1 MGEHD
6 LSETIWDG
14 IADGKKS
21 SILSAGATDR
31 NQYYTGYNYSYSS
44 ECWGIFKKWYGDPGG
59 DIGIWHEAEENGFER
74 YEDYIDGYLRNWYVY
89 VPESVKE
96 SGKKVSVLYYKSM
109 FL

>member
-1 MGEHD
+1 M
-6 LSETIWDG
+6 LCALAPQSEPPLGTTPALISPSEQKNKICKESLKSGSLCFVNTIM
-14 IADGKKS
+14 
-21 SILSAGATDR
+21 R
-31 NQYYTGYNYSYSS
+31 
-44 ECWGIFKKWYGDPGG
+44 WYGDPGG

-96 SGKKVSVLYYKSM
+96 SGKKVSVLYYKAM